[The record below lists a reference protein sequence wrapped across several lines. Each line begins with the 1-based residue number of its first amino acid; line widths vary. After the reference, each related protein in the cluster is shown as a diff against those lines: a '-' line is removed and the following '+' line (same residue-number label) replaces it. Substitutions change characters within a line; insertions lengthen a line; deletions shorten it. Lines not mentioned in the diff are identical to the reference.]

1 MVFFCCCLAFCI
13 IPQEESLAY
22 NFFDKSKYINVY
34 IYIPANPCTASIAVQ
49 ARRIPPGCSQ
59 QKPNNLFHLSRV
71 SLNYS
76 QTHRRSI
83 DLPYSNKHAST
94 YSASKTSR
102 SHKDSV
108 HVDSDDELG
117 DGESSADGRG

>member
-1 MVFFCCCLAFCI
+1 MVFFCCCLAFCV

-22 NFFDKSKYINVY
+22 SSFDKTEYNNWY
-34 IYIPANPCTASIAVQ
+34 IYVPVNPCTASIAAQ
-49 ARRIPPGCSQ
+49 APRIPPGCSQ

-71 SLNYS
+71 SLKYF
-76 QTHRRSI
+76 QTQRLSI
-83 DLPYSNKHAST
+83 DFTNPSKRAST

-102 SHKDSV
+102 SHTDSV

-117 DGESSADGRG
+117 DGESSADGPG